1 MIPTAVIAKAAERKR
16 EREETAVAAKAV
28 KEGQQADR
36 GTGGRRFANPV
47 SATAAVIVFALM
59 IFGMVFAPSEP
70 VRVAIF
76 IGGIALALLALFS
89 IKIANQWE
97 KAVVLRLG
105 KFVGLRG
112 PGFFAI
118 IPIVEQISHLI
129 DQRVRVTDVTAESA
143 LTR

>member
-59 IFGMVFAPSEP
+59 IFGMVFAPS
-70 VRVAIF
+70 
-76 IGGIALALLALFS
+76 
-89 IKIANQWE
+89 
-97 KAVVLRLG
+97 
-105 KFVGLRG
+105 
-112 PGFFAI
+112 
-118 IPIVEQISHLI
+118 
-129 DQRVRVTDVTAESA
+129 
-143 LTR
+143 